1 MSPLAQAQRLGC
13 ADRCASTGTLAD
25 APGRRVTARPAR
37 PARLLALASG
47 LIALSG
53 CEPVADDIDAWMQ
66 AQRTQ
71 VRVTIQPLPAMQAF
85 EPLPYARADL
95 ADPFHPSRL
104 APAPATPGRRDPALA
119 RELERPPQALEA
131 YPLEQIAMIGSLMQP
146 GRAEALVRADGR
158 VHVVRPGDR
167 VGQDRGRV
175 LRIGERHIELR
186 EWVRDES
193 GAWHERDN
201 RIEMREAAR

>member
-1 MSPLAQAQRLGC
+1 
-13 ADRCASTGTLAD
+13 
-25 APGRRVTARPAR
+25 
-37 PARLLALASG
+37 
-47 LIALSG
+47 
-53 CEPVADDIDAWMQ
+53 
-66 AQRTQ
+66 
-71 VRVTIQPLPAMQAF
+71 
-85 EPLPYARADL
+85 
-95 ADPFHPSRL
+95 
-104 APAPATPGRRDPALA
+104 
-119 RELERPPQALEA
+119 
-131 YPLEQIAMIGSLMQP
+131 
-146 GRAEALVRADGR
+146 LVRADGR